1 MKLKKI
7 LAISMSLAMSVMM
20 ISCGGNKNEA
30 IGNQQS
36 GEKTKLSIGVMGSI
50 DAVPFVIAKE
60 QGYFDEEGIDLDLQ
74 IFKSAKDRDAA
85 LTAGSLNG
93 VLCDE
98 VAISIYQNQ
107 DIDMK
112 ITGTTNGSWTL
123 VGGKDSGINS
133 VEDLKGKRIGIS
145 ENTMIDYLA
154 DYIPEVHGINSS
166 DITKVAIPAMPARLE
181 ALKNNQI
188 DAAILPAPFNDTA
201 IADGGKEILTIY
213 NKDIQISVTAFLQ
226 NVIDSNPEAIKA
238 FYRAYNKAIGYINS
252 NDISTYEDVI
262 IKTVGYSEDMRGNIE
277 TPDFLINYLPAE
289 QNVEEVLDWSKEKG
303 LLTKDITASDV
314 MSDIGVE

>member
-1 MKLKKI
+1 MQVIKRDGRLVEFKRERI
-7 LAISMSLAMSVMM
+7 VDAISKAMSHT
-20 ISCGGNKNEA
+20 I
-30 IGNQQS
+30 
-36 GEKTKLSIGVMGSI
+36 
-50 DAVPFVIAKE
+50 
-60 QGYFDEEGIDLDLQ
+60 EGIDLDLQ

-262 IKTVGYSEDMRGNIE
+262 IKTVGYSEDMRGNIQ

-289 QNVEEVLDWSKEKG
+289 QNVQEVLDWSKEKG

>member
-1 MKLKKI
+1 
-7 LAISMSLAMSVMM
+7 
-20 ISCGGNKNEA
+20 
-30 IGNQQS
+30 
-36 GEKTKLSIGVMGSI
+36 MGSI

-85 LTAGSLNG
+85 LTAGSLKG

-98 VAISIYQNQ
+98 VAISIHQNQ

-166 DITKVAIPAMPARLE
+166 DITKVAIPAMPARFE
-181 ALKNNQI
+181 ALNNNQI

-201 IADGGKEILTIY
+201 IADGGKEIFTIY
-213 NKDIQISVTAFLQ
+213 NKDFQISVTAFLQ

-289 QNVEEVLDWSKEKG
+289 QNVQEVLDWSKEKG